1 MATATSV
8 FAIDNNSANPNT
20 QSNLALSEIKQNP
33 NTPENALQNEKQYIK
48 DIEITGTNIVKP
60 NYVLDKMML
69 HRGDVYDRD
78 LLKTDLT
85 RIYQMGFFTDKMRA
99 VPVENPDHTITL
111 KIIVLNL

>member
-1 MATATSV
+1 MNSRKFIYQLSLIICILVATATSV

-85 RIYQMGFFTDKMRA
+85 RI
-99 VPVENPDHTITL
+99 
-111 KIIVLNL
+111 